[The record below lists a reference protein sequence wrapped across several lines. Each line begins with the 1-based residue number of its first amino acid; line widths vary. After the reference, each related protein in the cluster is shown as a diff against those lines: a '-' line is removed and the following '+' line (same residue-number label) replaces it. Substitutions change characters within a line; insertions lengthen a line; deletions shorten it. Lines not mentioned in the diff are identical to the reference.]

1 MTKQHSHAST
11 TAHHRAHLIGLLAT
25 LSLVLIGVACLVI
38 PELIVDAL
46 PFLIGIPM
54 AVGGVCGLISELAG
68 RPDPEGENNSLMDV
82 VDRFTL
88 GESLVMAVFGFVIL
102 LHTHEAVGFIG
113 MFWGFMGLQ
122 DAAREIDETLI
133 ARRSG
138 HPWVLGLAWTLF
150 ELSLAVFLVISPFA
164 NIEHHVLLL
173 GLELITFPFHIDSHD
188 GKNHLKADM

>member
-11 TAHHRAHLIGLLAT
+11 PAQHRAHLISLIAT
-25 LSLVLIGVACLVI
+25 LFLVFIGISCLVI
-38 PELIVDAL
+38 PELIVDTL
-46 PFLIGIPM
+46 PYLIGVPM
-54 AVGGVCGLISELAG
+54 AIGGIFGMISEFAG
-68 RPDPEGENNSLMDV
+68 RPDPEGEIDSLTDV

-88 GESLVMAVFGFVIL
+88 GESLVMAVFGLVIL
-102 LHTHEAVGFIG
+102 FHAHEAVGFIG

-122 DAAREIDETLI
+122 DAAREIDETLH
-133 ARRSG
+133 ARRCG
-138 HPWVLGLAWTLF
+138 HPWLLGLAWTLF

-173 GLELITFPFHIDSHD
+173 GLELITFPFHIDSED